1 MSYQV
6 LARRWRPLTFEAV
19 VGQAPIVRTL
29 RNALA
34 QSRIA
39 HAYLF
44 AGPRGVG
51 KTTTARLLAMGLNC
65 EGAPTGGAGPCAQ
78 CDPCREV
85 ASGRALDVIEIDG
98 ASNRGI
104 DEVRALRDN
113 ARYAPA
119 RGRRKVYIIDEV
131 HMLTEPAFNALLK
144 ILEEPPP
151 HVAFVLATT
160 EARRLPP
167 TILSRCQRFDF
178 RPIAG
183 AEIGEALRRILD
195 EEKVPADAVS
205 PDALRLL
212 ARAADGSLRDALSL
226 LDTALAYGEGR
237 VSARTVEELLGSG
250 GAEAAWGLASALVR
264 RAAPDA
270 LQRIAEAAAAG
281 LDLALL
287 CEETLELL
295 RRALLVT
302 VTGSPGPDT
311 TLDET
316 ARLTALGTE
325 AGAGEA
331 DLLLLLR
338 GLLDAENE
346 MRRSPHPRVDLEIT
360 AVRLCHRPRAEAIE
374 TVLERLERAE
384 ARLRG
389 YGGGVE
395 PAGPVQP
402 DLLGAPAAAVLS
414 KPVAVPRPVE
424 RIATPAPRSG
434 LAREAASADR
444 DPSAPPPA
452 AGAPHP
458 AERHG
463 RLARDRRRG
472 HASPP
477 DARAPPGRGGGRG
490 GGGRAAHRRRAE
502 REQVRAGPAQGRRE
516 PGARER
522 DSPATL
528 PRAPGRAA
536 HHRRGAG
543 GPGGAGAP
551 TGPVGHRPVRRRGHP
566 GSGRPWSA
574 RGHPPGVRARRG
586 GAMKGF
592 GNLVKEAQKLQAQLE
607 ALKEEVGKKKVEASA
622 GGGMVVVEAN
632 GNQELLAIRIDRE
645 VITPDDPQML
655 EDLVLAAANEALR
668 KARELVASEMSRVA
682 GGLGAKLPGLM

>member
-1 MSYQV
+1 M

-65 EGAPTGGAGPCAQ
+65 EGAPAGGVGPCAQ

-104 DEVRALRDN
+104 DEVRALRDS

-144 ILEEPPP
+144 ILEEPPA

-160 EARRLPP
+160 EARRLPA

-195 EEKVPADAVS
+195 EEKVPADAVE

-302 VTGSPGPDT
+302 VTGSPGPDA

-338 GLLDAENE
+338 GLLDAESE

-360 AVRLCHRPRAEAIE
+360 AVRLCHRPRVEAIE

-402 DLLGAPAAAVLS
+402 DLLGAPAAAVPS
-414 KPVAVPRPVE
+414 RPVAVPRPVE
-424 RIATPAPRSG
+424 RVATATPAPRGG
-434 LAREAASADR
+434 LAREAASV
-444 DPSAPPPA
+444 DPA
-452 AGAPHP
+452 
-458 AERHG
+458 
-463 RLARDRRRG
+463 
-472 HASPP
+472 ASPP
-477 DARAPPGRGGGRG
+477 AVGAPTPRSATAAWPAIVAEVTRVRPTLGHLLAEGVVVGEEDGRLTVAVPNGSKFAQDRLKDVESRELVNETARRLCPGLRDVQLTTGAAPAGPGVPAHPLVQSAIDLFDA
-490 GGGRAAHRRRAE
+490 E
-502 REQVRAGPAQGRRE
+502 VTQVRAGPGPR
-516 PGARER
+516 G
-522 DSPATL
+522 DT
-528 PRAPGRAA
+528 PRA
-536 HHRRGAG
+536 
-543 GPGGAGAP
+543 
-551 TGPVGHRPVRRRGHP
+551 
-566 GSGRPWSA
+566 S
-574 RGHPPGVRARRG
+574 
-586 GAMKGF
+586 
-592 GNLVKEAQKLQAQLE
+592 
-607 ALKEEVGKKKVEASA
+607 
-622 GGGMVVVEAN
+622 
-632 GNQELLAIRIDRE
+632 
-645 VITPDDPQML
+645 
-655 EDLVLAAANEALR
+655 
-668 KARELVASEMSRVA
+668 
-682 GGLGAKLPGLM
+682 GLGGETP